1 MPKPLASS
9 IARQTGYTYLGLLF
23 LLAVVAAVNAA
34 SLRIGT
40 TLQRSVAEQELL
52 DKGLGFTRAFE
63 SYARATPAGGNPYPL
78 ELQDLLRDP
87 RYPDKLVR
95 HLRRIEV
102 DPMTGRADW
111 GVKRQLSKPGIIGV
125 HSQSDQASLR
135 RDLQAPFRDFNDETY
150 YRDWLFVGGLGE
162 EIGR

>member
-1 MPKPLASS
+1 MSKPRVGSMT
-9 IARQTGYTYLGLLF
+9 RQSGYTYLGLLF
-23 LLAVVAAVNAA
+23 LLAVIAAVNAA

-40 TLQRSVAEQELL
+40 TIHRSVAEQELL
-52 DKGLGFTRAFE
+52 DKGLAFTRAFE
-63 SYARATPAGGNPYPL
+63 SYARATPAGGNPYPV

-102 DPMTGRADW
+102 DPMTGRAVW
-111 GVKRQLSKPGIIGV
+111 GVKRHLNKPGIVGI
-125 HSQSDQASLR
+125 HSLSDQASLR

-150 YRDWLFVGGLGE
+150 YRDWVFVGGLGE
-162 EIGR
+162 EGVH

>member
-1 MPKPLASS
+1 MPKPVASS
-9 IARQTGYTYLGLLF
+9 ITRQAGYTYLGLLF
-23 LLAVVAAVNAA
+23 LLAVMATVNAA

-52 DKGLGFTRAFE
+52 DKGLSFTRAFE
-63 SYARATPAGGNPYPL
+63 SYARATPAGGNPYPV

-87 RYPDKLVR
+87 RYPDKMIR

-102 DPMTGRADW
+102 DPMTGRAEW
-111 GVKRQLSKPGIIGV
+111 GVKRQPSNRGITGV
-125 HSQSDQASLR
+125 HSLSDQTSLR

-150 YRDWLFVGGLGE
+150 YRDWVFVGGLGE
-162 EIGR
+162 EGVR

>member
-1 MPKPLASS
+1 MTSQS
-9 IARQTGYTYLGLLF
+9 GYTYLGLLF
-23 LLAVVAAVNAA
+23 LLAVMAAVNAA

-52 DKGLGFTRAFE
+52 DKGLSFTRAFE
-63 SYARATPAGGNPYPL
+63 SYARATPAGGNPYPA

-102 DPMTGRADW
+102 DPMTGRAEW
-111 GVKRQLSKPGIIGV
+111 GLKRQPSNRGITGV
-125 HSQSDQASLR
+125 HSLSDQASLR

-150 YRDWLFVGGLGE
+150 YRDWVFVGGLGE
-162 EIGR
+162 EGVH

>member
-1 MPKPLASS
+1 
-9 IARQTGYTYLGLLF
+9 
-23 LLAVVAAVNAA
+23 
-34 SLRIGT
+34 
-40 TLQRSVAEQELL
+40 
-52 DKGLGFTRAFE
+52 
-63 SYARATPAGGNPYPL
+63 
-78 ELQDLLRDP
+78 
-87 RYPDKLVR
+87 
-95 HLRRIEV
+95 
-102 DPMTGRADW
+102 MTGRADW

>member
-1 MPKPLASS
+1 MTSQS
-9 IARQTGYTYLGLLF
+9 GYTYLGLLF
-23 LLAVVAAVNAA
+23 LLAVMAAVNAA

-52 DKGLGFTRAFE
+52 DKGLSFTRAFE
-63 SYARATPAGGNPYPL
+63 SYARATPAGGNPYPA

-102 DPMTGRADW
+102 DPMTGRAEW
-111 GVKRQLSKPGIIGV
+111 GLKRQPSNRGITGV
-125 HSQSDQASLR
+125 HSLSDQASLR
-135 RDLQAPFRDFNDETY
+135 RDLQAPFRDFNNETY
-150 YRDWLFVGGLGE
+150 YRDWVFVGGLGE
-162 EIGR
+162 EGVH